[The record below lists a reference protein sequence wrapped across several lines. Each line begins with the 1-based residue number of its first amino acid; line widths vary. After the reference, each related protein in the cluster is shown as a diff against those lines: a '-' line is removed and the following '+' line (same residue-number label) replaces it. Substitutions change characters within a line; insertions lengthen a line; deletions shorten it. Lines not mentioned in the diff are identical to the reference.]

1 MLMPIKYVFVLM
13 PVIIASI
20 GFNGPVTAATGG
32 GGRLISIQG
41 KAYFHL
47 SIVTSMSMI

>member
-20 GFNGPVTAATGG
+20 GFNAPVIAAAGG
-32 GGRLISIQG
+32 GGRLISIQCR
-41 KAYFHL
+41 AYFHL
-47 SIVTSMSMI
+47 SIVTSISMM